1 MKKSK
6 RLFTFFVIFLF
17 LGSILFFWND
27 LVDIYLELSLKLP
40 RIEKEIAEF
49 LIKETEKQILTPPPL
64 RAEKEVLESFLT
76 QAGVIQWTNSQREKY
91 GSSSLIENEKLN
103 IMAEV
108 KVQDMF
114 KNQYFAHYSPA
125 GVGAKDLAE
134 SIGYEFIS
142 IGENL
147 ALGNFQND
155 EMLVQGWM
163 DSPGHRENILN
174 ESYQEIGVAVLKGIF
189 DGKSTWLAV
198 QHFGLPL
205 SACPQPNETIAIKIE
220 LNQNKIEELQK
231 TLKALRT
238 EIRFIKPKFGS
249 RYNQKVEQYNNLIS
263 QYNALLEETERL
275 INQYNNRIKLF
286 NECATGVK

>member
-6 RLFTFFVIFLF
+6 RLFAFSVFFLF

-40 RIEKEIAEF
+40 RVEKEIAEF

-64 RAEKEVLESFLT
+64 RAEKEALESLLT
-76 QAGVIQWTNSQREKY
+76 RTGVIQWTNSQREKY
-91 GSSSLIENEKLN
+91 GFSSLIENEKLN

-114 KNQYFAHYSPA
+114 KNQYFAHYSLT
-125 GVGAKDLAE
+125 GIGAKDMAE
-134 SIGYEFIS
+134 SNGYEFIS

-155 EMLVQGWM
+155 KTLVQGWM

-205 SACPQPNETIAIKIE
+205 SACPQPDETIAIRIE
-220 LNQNKIEELQK
+220 LNQNEIEELQK
-231 TLKALRT
+231 TLKALRA
-238 EIRFIKPKFGS
+238 EIRFIKPKYGS
-249 RYNQKVEQYNNLIS
+249 GYNQKVDQYNNLIS
-263 QYNALLEETERL
+263 QYNALLEETEIL